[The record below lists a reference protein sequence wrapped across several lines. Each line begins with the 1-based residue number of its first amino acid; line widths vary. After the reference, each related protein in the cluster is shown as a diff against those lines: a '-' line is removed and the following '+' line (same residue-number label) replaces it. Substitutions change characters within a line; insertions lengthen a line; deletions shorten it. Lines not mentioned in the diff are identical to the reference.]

1 MDSDICFTVESRG
14 TQGGNALE
22 SIQSASEEVLG
33 DELSEQPACLHH
45 WVIEKPAGP
54 TSKGACRECGEERD
68 FQNYIEGSSWRYDV
82 SLEQLS
88 GGSRLPKVDLTAAR
102 EESALEE

>member
-1 MDSDICFTVESRG
+1 MDSTSP
-14 TQGGNALE
+14 
-22 SIQSASEEVLG
+22 ASEDVLG
-33 DELSEQPACLHH
+33 QEMAEQPACLHH
-45 WVIEKPAGP
+45 WIIEKPSGP

-102 EESALEE
+102 EESASDE